1 MRGQAGAAVPKPVR
15 TEPFPDGD
23 APGYLPKTSGDVHPL
38 PQSFRFNQDTDEK
51 KLFEEDQEV
60 MSRISR
66 MIGDGLCL
74 EFEMVSAIS
83 YALYHSGI
91 PVVSDLKIRNQSAAE
106 SAPFRLSFHIPEY
119 SQPWDHDIAAIAP
132 GHTQTLGSV
141 PLDLRHEMLFD
152 VQHCSKEPAELQVS
166 VDGRLLFTEPLEVLG
181 FAEWSFDPAL
191 RPTLACFVLPGNP
204 VVQEITINAITNLT
218 RKGSD
223 YTYHQLVSGD
233 SQQRVALVR
242 AIYEAVQKLSIHRD
256 LPPRTFSDTCQRIRT
271 PDEVLAGS
279 PKQRGRGT
287 CLDLVLLMAS
297 CLENLHLQ
305 PLVIFVNRGPGMQHA
320 LLGCWTT
327 LATRAKPVVT
337 DYASIEQALKNG
349 RMVPVETAGLTVGN
363 VLSFD
368 AAVEK
373 ATTRLTKDAFVF
385 ALDVAAARR
394 TVIPLE
400 FPMNAASLA
409 IVRESEILAQKEKSP
424 AITPKHLLAA
434 MLQRPGGGGVI
445 RKLLKTAGARLTW
458 VEKIRGG
465 EGPAV
470 VPRRTADYRRCLSDA
485 VSMAGGRRLVREEHL
500 LYGLLISDS
509 PEVET
514 MFHRLGT
521 NRSRVLGVLRRALS
535 PAGGD
540 AAETVDAP
548 GKPGYQFPVPAAR
561 TIVSDERGRVLIVK
575 RKPKQQCFGAWC
587 LPGGKVDYG
596 ETAEEAAA
604 RELFEETSLECTAIS
619 FLFHQ
624 DSPPMEPGGMHCLN
638 LYFKC
643 DCRGTL
649 KLNEEAD
656 DFAWIGPEDLPHY
669 HITFRHDTA
678 LERYWREHRGAGP

>member
-1 MRGQAGAAVPKPVR
+1 
-15 TEPFPDGD
+15 
-23 APGYLPKTSGDVHPL
+23 
-38 PQSFRFNQDTDEK
+38 
-51 KLFEEDQEV
+51 

-74 EFEMVSAIS
+74 EFEMVSAIG

-91 PVVSDLKIRNQSAAE
+91 PVVSELKIRNQGSAE
-106 SAPFRLSFHIPEY
+106 STPFRLSFHIPEY
-119 SQPWDHDIAAIAP
+119 SQPWDHDVAAIAP

-141 PLDLRHEMLFD
+141 LLDFRHEKLFD
-152 VQHCSKEPAELQVS
+152 VQHGSKEPAQLQVS
-166 VDGRLLFTEPLEVLG
+166 ANGRLLFTEPLEVLG

-204 VVQEITINAITNLT
+204 VVQEITINAITSLT
-218 RKGSD
+218 GKGSD
-223 YTYHQLVSGD
+223 YTYHQLISGD
-233 SQQRVALVR
+233 PNQRIALVR
-242 AIYEAVQKLSIHRD
+242 AVYESVQKLSIHRD
-256 LPPRTFSDTCQRIRT
+256 LPPRTFSDTCQKIRT
-271 PDEVLAGS
+271 PDEILAGS
-279 PKQRGRGT
+279 SNRKGRGS
-287 CLDLVLLMAS
+287 CLDLVLLLAS

-305 PLVIFVNRGPGMQHA
+305 PLVILTKSGPGMQHA
-320 LLGCWTT
+320 LLGCWTNLVGRT
-327 LATRAKPVVT
+327 KPVVT

-349 RMVPVETAGLTVGN
+349 RMVPVETAGITVGT

-368 AAVEK
+368 AALEK
-373 ATTRLTKDAFVF
+373 AKSELGPESFAF

-409 IVRESEILAQKEKSP
+409 IIRESEVLAQKERSP
-424 AITPKHLLAA
+424 GITPRHLLAA
-434 MLQRPGGGGVI
+434 MLQRPRGSGVI
-445 RKLLKTAGARLTW
+445 RKLLKAAGARLSW
-458 VEKIRGG
+458 AEKIRGG
-465 EGPAV
+465 KGPAV
-470 VPRRTADYRRCLSDA
+470 VSQRTADYRRCLGDA
-485 VSMAGGRRLVREEHL
+485 TSMAGGRRLVREEHL

-514 MFHRLGT
+514 MLHRLGT

-540 AAETVDAP
+540 AAPTVEALE
-548 GKPGYQFPVPAAR
+548 KPGYQFPVPAAR

-604 RELFEETSLECTAIS
+604 RELFEETSLECTAMS

-643 DCRGTL
+643 DCTGTL

-656 DFAWIGPEDLPHY
+656 DFAWIGPDDLPHY

-678 LERYWREHRGAGP
+678 LERYWREHRRAGP